1 MKKKLD
7 EKGITLVSLVITV
20 VVLFFLAGIIIT
32 TNTQDN
38 GVLNIA
44 NDKKEETE
52 KMTIEES
59 IKLALK
65 EDPPKSYSDLIDFLK
80 SYGEVENEE
89 VPDEAKL
96 ITTNGQYE
104 FYVNDIW
111 NMDKQEVGVSIGDYV
126 EYSFDGGTYTVDSNY
141 SGTGT
146 AQTITPTSESTLL
159 WRIIDVNKQNGQIK
173 IVPTTFNTY
182 SITFTGVNG
191 YNNAVKILNDL
202 CNTIYSNKEYN
213 TSARNINIEDI
224 EKICSNIP
232 SIQGSNYRT
241 EKKYSS
247 LVYPYIL
254 SKENYNSSQTEFYN
268 GTQSESNKSLIQSY
282 YSGNLTFSNSIY
294 KSLIPKGS
302 YWVSSRAINNANSA
316 EYYVRTLTV
325 GDTANLSGV
334 KLYDEQAQNGSDTYS
349 VLPIVTLNNI
359 EFYEG
364 EGSEDTPYKFIR

>member
-1 MKKKLD
+1 MKENLK
-7 EKGITLVSLVITV
+7 ENGITLVSLVITV

-59 IKLALK
+59 IKLELA
-65 EDPPKSYSDLIDFLK
+65 EDPPKSYSDLIDFLRD
-80 SYGEVENEE
+80 YGEIENEDI
-89 VPDEAKL
+89 PDEAKL

-104 FYVNDIW
+104 SYVKDIW
-111 NMDKQEVGVSIGDYV
+111 NIDKQEIGISIGDYV
-126 EYSFDGGTYTVDSNY
+126 EYSFDGNTYVVDANY
-141 SGTGT
+141 SGTGN

-159 WRIIDVNKQNGQIK
+159 WRIIDVNKQKGQIK

-182 SITFTGVNG
+182 SITLTGVNG
-191 YNNAVKILNDL
+191 YNNAVKILNEL
-202 CNTIYSNKEYN
+202 CNTVYSNKDYN

-224 EKICSNIP
+224 EKICSNIQ
-232 SIQGSNYRT
+232 SIQGSTYRT
-241 EKKYSS
+241 ERRYSS

-254 SKENYNSSQTEFYN
+254 SKENDSSSQNEFFN

-282 YSGNLTFSNSIY
+282 YAGDLTFANSIY
-294 KSLIPKGS
+294 KALMPKGS
-302 YWVSSRAINNANSA
+302 YWISSRAINNANNA
-316 EYYVRTLTV
+316 EYYVRTLNV
-325 GDTANLSGV
+325 GDTASLSGA
-334 KLYDEQAQNGSDTYS
+334 KLFDGQGQNGSDTYS

-364 EGSEDTPYKFIR
+364 DGSESAPYKFIE